1 MAIPVTRKT
10 LRFLGIAALALAA
23 AATWTAR
30 AEAPEFSGARA
41 AVHGLVLPSSPQV
54 GEDGSIVLTAE
65 VPVAP
70 GASRRVLLKFDPIWN
85 VLERADGPALV
96 VDAGERGTARLPSGD
111 ALLADRESGE
121 ILRIRPDGRSEKV
134 AGGFERPEFLAYD
147 ASDGFLYVLDV
158 PTPGVP
164 PSAGGRNALKRVN
177 LEGGAVETLA
187 GASSLPLGLALAGEK
202 AFWVDGDSGVLFSAD
217 LGERKK
223 KDNKEKFDALLSGAD
238 EVPPVNT
245 TTTGTVRFKLKLEE
259 EDDVVPAGPESSRLE
274 DKENRL
280 EFHLKVRRIVGATAG
295 HIHLGAPGVNGPVV
309 AELFSSSRPS
319 PRPRELERE
328 GKIYEEDLVGPL
340 AGDWDGFVSALR
352 AGQLYVNVHT
362 QLFPSGEIRGQIIPQ
377 GGVSNRPPNG
387 TILAPAGDV
396 TISEGESVSF
406 AGAVSDPDGDTVS
419 VLWDFGDGSSSTDL
433 NPGDHLY
440 ASAGTYTV
448 TFTATDAGGLSDPTP
463 DSRIITVEGSQNAP
477 PEGVIVEPPG
487 DVSILAGESVT
498 FSGSATDPDG
508 DTVTVLW
515 NFGDGSTSTLLN
527 PGAHV
532 YASAGTYSVTF
543 TATDEHGL
551 ADPTPDTRTITVN
564 APANNPPNGTI
575 TAPAGN
581 VTITAG
587 QSVTFSG
594 SATDPDGDTVTVLW
608 NFGDGSTSTM
618 LNPGAHVYASAGTYS
633 VTFTATDEHGLA
645 DPTPDTRTITV
656 NAAAPTF
663 TFIQTSIFTPKCIN
677 CHAGSSP
684 EAGLDLSAGQAYG
697 ELINVPAESRSG
709 IRVIP
714 GDPNN
719 SVLYTFLAAGH
730 RSSQVTAADRQAIFD
745 WIASGAPNN

>member
-1 MAIPVTRKT
+1 MATHITRNA
-10 LRFLGIAALALAA
+10 LRFLGIAALAFAA
-23 AATWTAR
+23 AATWTAQ
-30 AEAPEFSGARA
+30 AQGPGPSGARPS
-41 AVHGLVLPSSPQV
+41 VHGLVLPSSPQV
-54 GEDGSIVLTAE
+54 GEDGSIFVTAE
-65 VPVAP
+65 VPVGP
-70 GASRRVLLKFDPIWN
+70 GASSRALLKFDPVWS
-85 VLERADGPALV
+85 VLERSDGPALV

-121 ILRIRPDGRSEKV
+121 IVRIRPDGSSEKV
-134 AGGFERPEFLAYD
+134 AGGFERPEFLAFD
-147 ASDGFLYVLDV
+147 ASDGFVYALDV

-164 PSAGGRNALKRVN
+164 PSAGGRNALKRVD
-177 LEGGAVETLA
+177 LEGGPVETVA
-187 GASSLPLGLALAGEK
+187 WASSLPLGLALAGGK

-217 LGERKK
+217 LGEKK
-223 KDNKEKFDALLSGAD
+223 KENKEKFDALLSGAS

-245 TTTGTVRFKLKLEE
+245 TTTGTVRLKLKLEE
-259 EDDVVPAGPESSRLE
+259 EDDGLPAGLESARFE
-274 DKENRL
+274 DKQSRL

-328 GKIYEEDLVGPL
+328 DNIYEEDLVGPL

-377 GGVSNRPPNG
+377 GGVSNRAPDG

-419 VLWDFGDGSSSTDL
+419 VLWNFGDGSSSTDL
-433 NPGDHLY
+433 NPGDHVY

-448 TFTATDAGGLSDPTP
+448 TFTATDDGGLSDPTP
-463 DSRIITVEGSQNAP
+463 DTRTITVESPLNAP

-487 DVSILAGESVT
+487 DVSIQPGESVT

-532 YASAGTYSVTF
+532 YASAG
-543 TATDEHGL
+543 
-551 ADPTPDTRTITVN
+551 
-564 APANNPPNGTI
+564 
-575 TAPAGN
+575 
-581 VTITAG
+581 
-587 QSVTFSG
+587 
-594 SATDPDGDTVTVLW
+594 
-608 NFGDGSTSTM
+608 M
-618 LNPGAHVYASAGTYS
+618 YS

-663 TFIQTSIFTPKCIN
+663 TFLQTSIFTPKCIG
-677 CHAGSSP
+677 CHSGSSP
-684 EAGLDLSAGQAYG
+684 EAGMDLSPGQAYSN
-697 ELINVPAESRSG
+697 LVNVPAQSQSG

-714 GDPNN
+714 GNPNN